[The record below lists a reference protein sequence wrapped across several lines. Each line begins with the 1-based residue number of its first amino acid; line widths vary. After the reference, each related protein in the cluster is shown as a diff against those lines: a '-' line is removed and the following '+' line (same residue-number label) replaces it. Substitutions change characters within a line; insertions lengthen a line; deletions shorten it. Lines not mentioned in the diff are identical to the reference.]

1 MAALTI
7 SFQWADFVNM
17 GRCYDSVSVDGTQEK
32 KNCRTLFVYKVS
44 MIFL

>member
-17 GRCYDSVSVDGTQEK
+17 GRCYDSVSVDGTEEK
-32 KNCRTLFVYKVS
+32 KLSQTICV
-44 MIFL
+44 